1 MVTASGPGMS
11 SVRPDGASGFR
22 AATTA
27 ALTSPR
33 GIGRKVWSPPTTG
46 MTSGKAASALIRPVP
61 PNAAR
66 STTSDGRRIS
76 QSRPLASTSRSVSA
90 LVRA

>member
-1 MVTASGPGMS
+1 MVTACGPGMS
-11 SVRPDGASGFR
+11 NDWRAGAPGFT

-27 ALTSPR
+27 AHTSPS

-46 MTSGKAASALIRPVP
+46 LNAGKAASARINPVP
-61 PNAAR
+61 PKAAR

-76 QSRPLASTSRSVSA
+76 QSKPLASTSRSVSA
-90 LVRA
+90 FVRA